1 MQHTLNFPP
10 AGSAEVDCTPP
21 TLNVVIV
28 YEDFETGTHAKKT
41 YDFLVDNVRPE
52 CQFTNQMWKF
62 DVLSIPKLREIAVR
76 DAATADIIIISGHG
90 GELPAHV
97 KSWVESWL
105 DTPGTTLALVG
116 LFDQQSPET
125 WVTREYLAEAARRGK
140 MAFFAQPDDWPDR
153 RLTPAPVV
161 FQQNAGWTGT
171 TLSTLAGAMQRE
183 NSAPHWGT
191 NE

>member
-1 MQHTLNFPP
+1 MQHTLTFPP
-10 AGSAEVDCTPP
+10 AGSAEVDITPP

-41 YDFLVDNVRPE
+41 YDYLVENVRPE
-52 CQFTNQMWKF
+52 CRFTNQMWKF
-62 DVLSIPKLREIAVR
+62 DVLSIPKLSEIAVR
-76 DAATADIIIISGHG
+76 DAASADIVILSSHG
-90 GELPAHV
+90 GELPGHV

-105 DTPGTTLALVG
+105 NTPGAPLALVV
-116 LFDQQSPET
+116 LFDSQLPET
-125 WVTREYLAEAARRGK
+125 WATREYLAGVARRGK

-161 FQQNAGWTGT
+161 FQQNADWNSR
-171 TLSTLAGAMQRE
+171 TLSTLAGAVQRD
-183 NSAPHWGT
+183 NTTPHWGI

>member
-1 MQHTLNFPP
+1 MQHTLTFPP
-10 AGSAEVDCTPP
+10 TGSADVDVTPP

-41 YDFLVDNVRPE
+41 YDFLVENVRPE

-62 DVLSIPKLREIAVR
+62 DVLSIPKLREIAIR
-76 DAATADIIIISGHG
+76 DAAAADIVIISSHG
-90 GELPAHV
+90 DELPAHV
-97 KSWVESWL
+97 KAWVESWL
-105 DTPGTTLALVG
+105 GSPGSPLALVV
-116 LFDQQSPET
+116 LFDRQTSST
-125 WVTREYLAEAARRGK
+125 WPTREYLADVARRGK

-161 FQQNAGWTGT
+161 YQQNGGWSGR
-171 TLSTLAGAMQRE
+171 TLSTLAGAVQRDHTI
-183 NSAPHWGT
+183 PHWGI

>member
-1 MQHTLNFPP
+1 MQHTLTIPP
-10 AGSAEVDCTPP
+10 AGSAEIDFTSP

-28 YEDFETGTHAKKT
+28 YEDFETGTQAKRT
-41 YDFLVDNVRPE
+41 YDFLVENVRPE

-76 DAATADIIIISGHG
+76 DAATADIVVISCHG

-97 KSWVESWL
+97 KSWFESWL
-105 DTPGTTLALVG
+105 EKSGTTLALVG
-116 LFDQQSPET
+116 LFDHQSPET
-125 WVTREYLAEAARRGK
+125 WATREYLAEAARRGK

-153 RLTPAPVV
+153 RLTPAPVM
-161 FQQNAGWTGT
+161 FQQNTGWSGR
-171 TLSTLAGAMQRE
+171 TLSTLAGAVQRE
-183 NSAPHWGT
+183 NSAPHWGI